1 MHRCITCGSSLEVE
15 RVGCSAC
22 GIRYEGHLQ
31 MPRLA
36 RLESEHQ
43 QLAER
48 VLLAGGN
55 LKQVA
60 SDLEI
65 SYPTL
70 RKRMDALIVALQTL
84 VRSDEALCQE
94 LLDDVEGSRLAPE
107 EAARRI
113 KELNGAL

>member
-1 MHRCITCGSSLEVE
+1 M
-15 RVGCSAC
+15 A
-22 GIRYEGHLQ
+22 
-31 MPRLA
+31 RLA
-36 RLESEHQ
+36 RLAPDLQ

-70 RKRMDALIVALQTL
+70 RKRMDALIDALQAL
-84 VRSDEALCQE
+84 VKGDEALCQE
-94 LLDDVEGSRLAPE
+94 LLDAVENGRLAPE

-113 KELNGAL
+113 KEMSGAI